1 MILSMLSM
9 SPSHPISGDT
19 GPMARHAGPPRDDD
33 STDPRPTRKRRG
45 AHTAEIP
52 VYREPV
58 ATARNLVKV
67 YGTGGTQV
75 RALDGVDVDIP
86 QGRLTAIMGPS
97 GSGKSTLMHCMA
109 GLDSP
114 TSGTITVAD
123 LEISSMNQSQ
133 LTKLRRQHIGFIFQA
148 YNLVPTLTALENITL
163 PLDIA
168 RADVDKDYLDEVVR
182 AVGLGDRLTHR
193 PGELSGG
200 QQQRVAVARALV
212 SRPTVVFADEPTGNL
227 DTRVA
232 ADVLRLIRESVDE
245 LDQAI
250 VMVTHE
256 PSAAAYADRV
266 LFLADGRI
274 EDALDYPS
282 TQQILDTLGRLS
294 AARDQ
299 GTVRAAH
306 AQDDAGAAGGG
317 TD

>member
-1 MILSMLSM
+1 
-9 SPSHPISGDT
+9 
-19 GPMARHAGPPRDDD
+19 MARHAGPPRDDD
-33 STDPRPTRKRRG
+33 PTDTHSPSRAPGAHPTRRRRG
-45 AHTAEIP
+45 APTADIP
-52 VYREPV
+52 VFREPV

-67 YGTGGTQV
+67 YGSGSTQV

-86 QGRLTAIMGPS
+86 KGRLTAIMGPS

-123 LEISSMNQSQ
+123 LEISSMTQSQ
-133 LTKLRRQHIGFIFQA
+133 LTRLRRTHIGFIFQA
-148 YNLVPTLTALENITL
+148 YNLVPTLSALENITL

-168 RADVDKDYLDEVVR
+168 RTAVDKDYLDEVIR
-182 AVGLGDRLTHR
+182 AVGLADRLTHR

-227 DTRVA
+227 DTRAA
-232 ADVLRLIRESVDE
+232 ADVLGLIRESVDE

-274 EDALDYPS
+274 EDAIDYPT
-282 TQQILDTLGRLS
+282 TQQVLDTLGRLS
-294 AARDQ
+294 AAREQ
-299 GTVRAAH
+299 
-306 AQDDAGAAGGG
+306 AGARGEDA
-317 TD
+317 

>member
-58 ATARNLVKV
+58 ATARDLVKV

-299 GTVRAAH
+299 GTVRAGH

>member
-294 AARDQ
+294 AAREQ
-299 GTVRAAH
+299 GTVRAGH

>member
-58 ATARNLVKV
+58 ATARDLVKV

-294 AARDQ
+294 AAREQ
-299 GTVRAAH
+299 GTVRAGH